1 MTENKNYIVFSNG
14 FTLGQHGT
22 DEVAKRLAERY
33 GTSEKKIKKRLLA
46 GRAAK
51 VKSFS
56 DYRSAE
62 KLVRKLTSY
71 GLNCYVFSPDI
82 EGEVEHDHEHGRYS
96 EASTF
101 HTVSLEDSRYAS
113 DPYSEMSVSVH
124 HDDESS
130 TTDSQNELASGWGR
144 RAVLVTVLLAL
155 VAFAS
160 YKFLNDRSTDE
171 SLPKIETSEIE

>member
-51 VKSFS
+51 VKSFT

-82 EGEVEHDHEHGRYS
+82 EGEVEHGRYS

-113 DPYSEMSVSVH
+113 DPCSEMSVSVH

-130 TTDSQNELASGWGR
+130 TTESQNKLASGWGR

-160 YKFLNDRSTDE
+160 YQFLNDRSAGE